1 MHFITFWSYTKE
13 LRIVINEFIT
23 ELGKLGKVTNV
34 CLLLFSCHPPLHQI
48 LAKWIYYN
56 RTTNTWGTPT
66 NRNTICKIPTKS
78 FSTENMKW
86 SPEDSQEAY
95 THCCHFGW
103 GGVHQYVHQYAFP
116 IAFRSFI
123 HFWFISCIV
132 MIHTFLLKSLRLM
145 GSLLRIPRRILFSSS
160 GLLRIPRRP
169 AGLMKRS
176 AAASSSGQLVV
187 NSQQWNPYWD
197 RVQSR
202 KYETRK

>member
-1 MHFITFWSYTKE
+1 MCVCCCFLVSPHYIKSLW
-13 LRIVINEFIT
+13 NEFIT
-23 ELGKLGKVTNV
+23 NEQRTHDVSRQIEI
-34 CLLLFSCHPPLHQI
+34 LFVKSP
-48 LAKWIYYN
+48 
-56 RTTNTWGTPT
+56 
-66 NRNTICKIPTKS
+66 RNH
-78 FSTENMKW
+78 FSTKNMKW

-132 MIHTFLLKSLRLM
+132 MIHTFLLKSLSLI

-176 AAASSSGQLVV
+176 APASSSGQLVV
-187 NSQQWNPYWD
+187 NSQQWNPNWD